1 MPTVSPVARSVVAP
15 VAVLHQNGLAR
26 LIHELS
32 EDREVLELAAPVQL
46 DAIEPEVDRCLDLA
60 FVVVDTVVLTRR
72 DRWSPA
78 RHILVFVAAAVVA
91 ILEQEAA

>member
-32 EDREVLELAAPVQL
+32 KDREILELAAPVQL
-46 DAIEPEVDRCLDLA
+46 NAVKTEVDRCLDLA
-60 FVVVDTVVLTRR
+60 FVVVDTIVLARR
-72 DRWSPA
+72 DWWPPA
-78 RHILVFVAAAVVA
+78 RHVLVFVAAAVVA